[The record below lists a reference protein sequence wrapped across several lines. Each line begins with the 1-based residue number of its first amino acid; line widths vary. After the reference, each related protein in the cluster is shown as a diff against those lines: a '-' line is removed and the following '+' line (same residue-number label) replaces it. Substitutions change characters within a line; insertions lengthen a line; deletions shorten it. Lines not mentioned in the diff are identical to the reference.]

1 MLHHR
6 VLHRGQAP
14 VYATEK
20 AQNRRPVRDLRSRA
34 RLAARHGAQT
44 ERVARLRRETDERHR
59 TERAQGVR
67 RARHGARANA
77 PRTDASNGIE
87 RRTRKSRDD
96 AKPATPSRDRGARG
110 ASAARAIAMTSF
122 EYIEPRAR
130 VVIHGIK
137 AKPELNG
144 RAGTV
149 MEYVPARA
157 RYRVRVSDGDD
168 GEATNGGA
176 TEEVYLKPDNV
187 RKAETTTKATTTKAT
202 RTEPEREPTR
212 TAATTTRDE
221 VATTSEKNVD
231 EILTTQKA
239 MKEIVPNPDAVA
251 APIEEI
257 KDSETLLKEFFQ
269 DVSDATRDAEVERI
283 LSCFKLNPYEFLNL
297 PFDCERKA
305 IPRSFRKISLL
316 VHPDKC
322 KHADA
327 KAAFD
332 ALGQAQKLLLD
343 EDFKRT
349 LDFHLEQA
357 KESVLKT
364 WKKEARDDVALRV
377 KYEGNKEGMLE
388 DFCKTDEFHE
398 RWKYEGRNYIVE
410 LEWRRRKMALRIK
423 GEEKRVTEE
432 EKAELAQRRKEH
444 KEKKEWDQDD
454 RREARVGGWRDF
466 MKDKKAKKTK
476 TAGEFK
482 SYLKTEMN
490 PNKKA
495 FALEKDKVLRP
506 DEIKRAF

>member
-1 MLHHR
+1 
-6 VLHRGQAP
+6 
-14 VYATEK
+14 
-20 AQNRRPVRDLRSRA
+20 
-34 RLAARHGAQT
+34 
-44 ERVARLRRETDERHR
+44 
-59 TERAQGVR
+59 
-67 RARHGARANA
+67 
-77 PRTDASNGIE
+77 
-87 RRTRKSRDD
+87 
-96 AKPATPSRDRGARG
+96 
-110 ASAARAIAMTSF
+110 MTSF
-122 EYIEPRAR
+122 EYIEPRTR
-130 VVIHGIK
+130 VEIHGIK

-144 RAGTV
+144 RVGTV

-168 GEATNGGA
+168 GATTGGGKM
-176 TEEVYLKPDNV
+176 EEVYLKPDNV
-187 RKAETTTKATTTKAT
+187 RKAETKAKATTTKAT
-202 RTEPEREPTR
+202 KEVEAEAEPTR
-212 TAATTTRDE
+212 PTETTTRDE
-221 VATTSEKNVD
+221 VATTSEKSVD

-239 MKEIVPNPDAVA
+239 MEEIVPNPDAVA

-257 KDSETLLKEFFQ
+257 RDSETLLKEFFR

-297 PFDCERKA
+297 PFDCEKKA

-444 KEKKEWDQDD
+444 KEKKEWDQDE

-466 MKDKKAKKTK
+466 MKDKKVKKTK

-482 SYLKTEMN
+482 SYLKTEVN
-490 PNKKA
+490 PSKKA